1 MYRCLRLSLPM
12 LLPPA
17 QLARKLI
24 DLANQS
30 NDFPNFWNI
39 RLHGERK
46 SITENRNM
54 CAKGRGKQASGGGGW
69 EGGRP
74 RRGEKC

>member
-1 MYRCLRLSLPM
+1 M
-12 LLPPA
+12 LPPD

-30 NDFPNFWNI
+30 SDFPNFWNI

-54 CAKGRGKQASGGGGW
+54 CGRG
-69 EGGRP
+69 
-74 RRGEKC
+74 